1 MKKVL
6 LSAVALLAFGFANA
20 QDKDSNGGQTSKG
33 KYLIEANTNFGAAH
47 GSNTGFGLTSVDGDT
62 GYNLGLEGGYFV
74 MDNLAIKAGLGYGDA
89 SSEDSVDGMFSYKL
103 GAKYYVNGMIPV
115 QVDFNGASGNDVSP
129 MFLGLQGGY
138 AIFLGQNVS
147 IEPGLR
153 YDFGMNEDAGD
164 GDFNPFSLR
173 VGFALHF

>member
-1 MKKVL
+1 MKKIIL
-6 LSAVALLAFGFANA
+6 TAAAVFAFGFANA
-20 QDKDSNGGQTSKG
+20 QDKSDNGGQTAKG

-47 GSNTGFGLTSVDGDT
+47 GSNTSFGLKSVDGT
-62 GYNLGLEGGYFV
+62 TSYNLGLEGGYFV
-74 MDNLAIKAGLGYGDA
+74 MDNLAIKAGLGYGD
-89 SSEDSVDGMFSYKL
+89 SGEDGTDGTFSYKL
-103 GAKYYVNGMIPV
+103 GAKYYVNGNIPV
-115 QVDFNGASGNDVSP
+115 QADFNGASGNDLSP
-129 MFLGLQGGY
+129 MYLGLQGGY